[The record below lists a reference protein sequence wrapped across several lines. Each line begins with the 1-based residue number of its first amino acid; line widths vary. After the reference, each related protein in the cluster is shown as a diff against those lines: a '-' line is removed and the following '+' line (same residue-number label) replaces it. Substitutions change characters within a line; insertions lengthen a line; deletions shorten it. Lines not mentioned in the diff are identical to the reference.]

1 MVAIYFLSVKYRLA
15 TQIAEAN
22 DLTNPATRCDRQ
34 RYDTYARTTRGARDR
49 SRLQRRASCSRSGGH
64 RPEAGGGGHARAFVL
79 TGSNGDV
86 TVASG
91 EVRRALGLRS
101 TWLTKI
107 GVRSLSRP
115 SGVVAAGTA
124 VTLSGRVAQMGA
136 PVLEQREGAGAREPG
151 PSLTFQSDGTFS
163 LAVTSA
169 ATTENA

>member
-22 DLTNPATRCDRQ
+22 DSRRVTNPATRCDRQ
-34 RYDTYARTTRGARDR
+34 RYDTYAPYHTWGPVPVPAAT
-49 SRLQRRASCSRSGGH
+49 ASKLLAIPAVTGLK
-64 RPEAGGGGHARAFVL
+64 PVGGGHARAFVL

-107 GVRSLSRP
+107 GVLSLSRP

-124 VTLSGRVAQMGA
+124 VTLSGRVAQMGRSR
-136 PVLEQREGAGAREPG
+136 PR
-151 PSLTFQSDGTFS
+151 
-163 LAVTSA
+163 A
-169 ATTENA
+169 A